1 MKTLKKILLTPTS
14 NECIETMARK
24 KYWSLIE
31 DYTKTEA
38 IDKGKEI
45 EIEMLRRYL
54 EETDVEKLRSETE
67 NRLSKGEKTQVI
79 LQLDDKGVLKVRIL

>member
-1 MKTLKKILLTPTS
+1 MKTMKKILLTPTS

-38 IDKGKEI
+38 IDEGN
-45 EIEMLRRYL
+45 LNSPSDL
-54 EETDVEKLRSETE
+54 LTD
-67 NRLSKGEKTQVI
+67 
-79 LQLDDKGVLKVRIL
+79 